1 LFAHLFAS
9 AGFITASAI
18 PTIPTD
24 ISDLTDTES
33 LLGGGGSGD
42 TLTNSTQ
49 TFSLNEDGNVVLSGD
64 TGGTN
69 RGLVWDYGAEVGGE
83 NSTVRQ
89 DNDGLSVRAWTEVLD
104 NEEVYSAPVN
114 IRTNQGDNEKWWRFG
129 GDGNLELPDGGTIA
143 EGIVTDNPTIELTP
157 SNPSVESQKL
167 VIKGGG
173 GYYAEANGIWIN
185 LSNITFQ
192 TGDTV
197 NAYIGSEIYAGQTL
211 YWWIVPEESGISDPG
226 FGTVTLDESGLGNFS
241 FEVDNEDEFTVR
253 VSQVENFYDPTNGVE
268 SLTINGDVADHHL
281 HLTTGDLSETSIF
294 LGTDDHN
301 VRTTTDGK
309 IQITTPNTTNKVWE
323 FDTDGSMTFPDGSV
337 QTTAFTGETISKYVA
352 VNDSGVISGSVNG
365 IDWNDYTSN
374 LDNIGRVAVGP
385 NKIVYTAN
393 STADNDFESLWYAD
407 SYDTEP
413 TEVSGMSEK
422 DFSEVKYFK
431 SISKFVAVGEGTNG
445 PELHYS
451 SDGVTWISSS
461 IDPTYL
467 TELDVAG
474 ENYFSDI
481 SENSAGFF
489 ILGNKAALGGFF
501 LSDITDTMNAD
512 THIDLSN
519 VTDADL
525 DEISWV
531 DSGEFIGWH
540 LFITGEGT
548 AWYVNDAT
556 DPTTQQFTDFG
567 LPIQGVLEDNIGVS
581 SSTSEIVV
589 GEYNGI
595 TTIMV
600 ATSSGQIVYWPAIP
614 NGPFVSVPKPYTAT
628 ISGWTSASPSVVT
641 YTTEGG
647 NSDGNQGGEKF
658 VVSGSSVAD
667 YNGTYYLGEGNTVFT
682 DDELTVPFDT
692 TGLTAFT
699 GTATITWSHGQYI
712 DALHYSDGIFYA
724 GNDTEEIFVSTNGG
738 ETWTQADQ
746 LLGGQGESDGYIN
759 DIDSYV
765 SVGISANT
773 GEFSFNSNTVTV
785 ADQDMQFRT
794 TRAGF
799 DVDAD
804 FDVESADDVHIDA
817 LGDTVGIAAANN
829 VTITTGKSN
838 MYPTVWEGGEEN
850 FIGTW
855 NGTTVSLIVP
865 SSDTTIITLLDHY
878 VETDAPIWI
887 RTASGYVETDT
898 SDVATKTVDGNVTEY
913 EIPVYA
919 TSPTADANIISMKL
933 YDSITN
939 FGEKEFEFTKDGKLT
954 FPSGGKI
961 EPVGMGWLGVTNGTS
976 GNPVSILAKG
986 YEGTERAAVTVYNSG
1001 TYGTAELYT
1010 VNAPGI
1016 VQTGNRNTTFSSG
1029 FWDANPKTA
1038 LSTTGGS
1045 GTGLTVDV
1053 NEDGSGY
1060 ADFVT
1065 IVNPGTGYVN
1075 GEAITVTSGS
1085 SNATFT
1091 IVVEEQYHNWT
1102 FDQNGVTTLPGAIQ
1116 GRAKANTYTDTT
1128 IQLDVTAT
1136 INKITPIA
1144 GVADHYHLVDGS
1156 EGQIMYITISTGGE
1170 TESEDTCI
1178 SFDHARWSNGFGI
1191 INENTDVGGWM
1202 PFRNSSGGS
1211 TILTLVFID
1220 GHWNLPHNSFD

>member
-1 LFAHLFAS
+1 MAKQ
-9 AGFITASAI
+9 II
-18 PTIPTD
+18 NV
-24 ISDLTDTES
+24 
-33 LLGGGGSGD
+33 GS
-42 TLTNSTQ
+42 
-49 TFSLNEDGNVVLSGD
+49 V
-64 TGGTN
+64 
-69 RGLVWDYGAEVGGE
+69 A
-83 NSTVRQ
+83 
-89 DNDGLSVRAWTEVLD
+89 NDGT
-104 NEEVYSAPVN
+104 
-114 IRTNQGDNEKWWRFG
+114 
-129 GDGNLELPDGGTIA
+129 GDGLRTSFGKTNENFTELYTAIESIPFDENGVLVLPEGGTIA
-143 EGIVTDNPTIELTP
+143 EGIVTDNPTVEITP
-157 SNPSVESQKL
+157 ANPDIASQKL

-173 GYYAEANGIWIN
+173 GEFYNLENGISLGTNNNVWEV
-185 LSNITFQ
+185 SDSATFY
-192 TGDTV
+192 V
-197 NAYIGSEIYAGQTL
+197 YSETRADETL
-211 YWWIVPEESGISDPG
+211 YWWIVPEGSGISTTMS
-226 FGTVTLDESGLGNFS
+226 GTVELDEFGAGVFNFTVIS
-241 FEVDNEDEFTVR
+241 DAYEFRVR
-253 VSQVENFYDPTNGVE
+253 VSPTENVYDPETIGVE
-268 SLTINGDVADHHL
+268 SVLINGESPAYGDGHHL

-337 QTTAFTGETISKYVA
+337 QTTAFTGESISKYVA

-374 LDNIGRVAVGP
+374 LDGIERVAVGP
-385 NKIVYTAN
+385 NKIVYTAE

-422 DFSEVKYFK
+422 DFNEVKYFK

-451 SDGVTWISSS
+451 SDGVTWVSSS

-474 ENYFSDI
+474 EIYFSDI

-489 ILGNKAALGGFF
+489 ILGNKPDLGGFF

-512 THIDLSN
+512 THVDMSN
-519 VTDADL
+519 VPGGEF

-540 LFITGEGT
+540 LFITDEGT

-581 SSTSEIVV
+581 SGTSEIVV

-595 TTIMV
+595 TTVMV

-614 NGPFVSVPKPYTAT
+614 AGPFVSIPKPYTASIT
-628 ISGWTSASPSVVT
+628 AWSNSATSAIT
-641 YTTEGG
+641 YTGE
-647 NSDGNQGGEKF
+647 DGSQGGERF
-658 VVSGSSVAD
+658 VVSGSSVGD
-667 YNGTYYLGEGNTVFT
+667 YNGTYYLGEGNSVFL
-682 DDELTVPFDT
+682 DDELTEPFDT

-712 DALHYSDGIFYA
+712 DALHYSDEIFYA
-724 GNDTEEIFVSTNGG
+724 GNDSEEMFISTNGG
-738 ETWTQADQ
+738 ETWTQTDQ
-746 LLGGQGESDGYIN
+746 LPGGPGEIGGYIN

-773 GEFSFNSNTVTV
+773 GEFSFNINTVTV
-785 ADQDMQFRT
+785 AGKDMQFRT

-838 MYPTVWEGGEEN
+838 MYPTVWEGSEEN

-865 SSDTTIITLLDHY
+865 SSDTAIITLLDHY

-898 SDVATKTVDGNVTEY
+898 PNVATKTVDGNVTEY
-913 EIPVYA
+913 EIPVTA

-939 FGEKEFEFTKDGKLT
+939 FGEKEFEFTKDGKLA

-961 EPVGMGWLGVTNGTS
+961 EPVGMGWIGVTNGTS

-1001 TYGTAELYT
+1001 TYGSAELYT

-1016 VQTGNRNTTFSSG
+1016 VNNDTRNTTFSSG

-1038 LSTTGGS
+1038 LATTGGS

-1075 GEAITVTSGS
+1075 GETITVTSGS

-1091 IVVEEQYHNWT
+1091 IVVQEQYHNWT
-1102 FDQNGVTTLPGAIQ
+1102 FTRDGTTALPGAIQ
-1116 GRAKANTYTDTT
+1116 GRVKANTYTDTT
-1128 IQLDVTAT
+1128 IELDVNAT
-1136 INKITPIA
+1136 INKITPVTLFA
-1144 GVADHYHLVDGS
+1144 QHYHLADGF
-1156 EGQIMYITISTGGE
+1156 EGQIMYITLATGGDTTNE
-1170 TESEDTCI
+1170 YTILEFDNARYHNNAGTITEAS
-1178 SFDHARWSNGFGI
+1178 
-1191 INENTDVGGWM
+1191 DVGGWM
-1202 PFRNSSGGS
+1202 PFRG
-1211 TILTLVFID
+1211 TATTLTLLFID
-1220 GHWNLPHNSFD
+1220 GHWNLPHAQFD